1 MTIGIIIII
10 IGVAFLLKNLG
21 VISIA
26 VWNIIWPCIL
36 IVIGVRLLFRH
47 QPWWSNWSGYKE
59 WKKWRKCSS
68 KSGRTSDENEDG
80 N

>member
-10 IGVAFLLKNLG
+10 IGVVFLLKNLG

-47 QPWWSNWSGYKE
+47 QPWWADWKE

-68 KSGRTSDENEDG
+68 KSGRISDESEEED
-80 N
+80 